1 MVQKAMISLPASYCV
16 QKGRRKDLAITLKK
30 KKKKKKKQ
38 GKKPPSQSSAIS
50 AGVSDHLVIA
60 QLGPENLYMHLE
72 DRNRRCVREQRNLAH
87 LPGESVPE
95 LPGNSLSQDVGRVS
109 VNGKVSK

>member
-1 MVQKAMISLPASYCV
+1 M
-16 QKGRRKDLAITLKK
+16 
-30 KKKKKKKQ
+30 
-38 GKKPPSQSSAIS
+38 
-50 AGVSDHLVIA
+50 IA

-87 LPGESVPE
+87 LPEESVPE
-95 LPGNSLSQDVGRVS
+95 LPGNSLSRDVGRVS